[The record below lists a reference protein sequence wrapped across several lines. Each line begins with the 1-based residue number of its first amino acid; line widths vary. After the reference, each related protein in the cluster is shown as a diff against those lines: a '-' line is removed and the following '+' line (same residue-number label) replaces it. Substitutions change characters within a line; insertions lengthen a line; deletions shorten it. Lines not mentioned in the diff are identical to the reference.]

1 MKKHPE
7 IVVIG
12 ASAGG
17 LEAMSRILESLPH
30 PMGLPLVLVQHRS
43 ASSDALC
50 EVLEHH
56 SRIPLREVVDKDPV
70 EPGYL
75 YVAPADYHLLIERGH
90 FALSVDAPE
99 FYSRPSIDLA
109 LETAADA
116 YGPSAVGV
124 VLTGANRD
132 GARGLR
138 RIAHLG
144 GRAIVQDPTTAEVS
158 VMPAAALESVPAAEV
173 VPLAELGTR
182 LGRLARSARSGAQTD
197 GAER

>member
-1 MKKHPE
+1 MKTRPE

-17 LEAMSRILESLPH
+17 LDAMSRILESLPH
-30 PMGLPLVLVQHRS
+30 PLGLPLVLVQHRS
-43 ASSDALC
+43 TSSDALC

-56 SRIPLREVVDKDPV
+56 SRTPLREVTDKEPV
-70 EPGYL
+70 EAGYV

-90 FALSVDAPE
+90 FALSVDPPE

-116 YGPSAVGV
+116 YGAAAVGV

-138 RIAHLG
+138 RIANRG
-144 GRAIVQDPTTAEVS
+144 GKAIVQDPTTAEVA

-173 VPLAELGTR
+173 VALADLGAR
-182 LGRLARSARSGAQTD
+182 LGRLGTSVASAD
-197 GAER
+197 GARR